1 MLLAFL
7 AQHQLND
14 LFSAIFACNFLWARS
29 LKKAESVEW
38 RLKALP
44 GTPIRCRFAEERQ
57 WKDSERH
64 ALTAGAADMGGLQ
77 FFCTSVDQPEAFQDT
92 NAWLYNITI
101 LFDFDVRCAVDVLQF
116 RGKREIWSSWSSAW
130 KQWMPRVILVKR
142 RWPCRYKH
150 THGKNLYQSYMTIAT
165 KITIAII
172 IRINIKW

>member
-7 AQHQLND
+7 AQHRLND
-14 LFSAIFACNFLWARS
+14 LFSAIFACKFLWTRS

-44 GTPIRCRFAEERQ
+44 GHRYIRCRFAEEWQ

-77 FFCTSVDQPEAFQDT
+77 FFCTSVDQPEAFQNT
-92 NAWLYNITI
+92 NSWLYNITM
-101 LFDFDVRCAVDVLQF
+101 LFDFDVWCAVDVLPF
-116 RGKREIWSSWSSAW
+116 RGKREIWSSWSSAC

-150 THGKNLYQSYMTIAT
+150 THGQSQWQIAT
-165 KITIAII
+165 K
-172 IRINIKW
+172 